1 MSDRIRVLHMVS
13 WYHSITDPNPIPTFH
28 AELCNELNKLCDV
41 AIYYPYERNMTEE
54 FSKTEEFG
62 ITTYRSAYKLEKK
75 ARNRLYMYRAMKRI
89 IEDFKPDIIH
99 AHVATEAGR
108 FATGLG
114 KIFGIPV
121 IITEHSS
128 ADLSGVRTFP
138 HHQYAWLS
146 YRLSKYNACVS
157 DALRDDLS
165 KIFPKYQF
173 HTIYNGI
180 IIPDDIE
187 NHIKTSRDYR
197 VAGVNN
203 MVLVAGMY
211 DEHIKGIDILIPAL
225 KKVKESGR
233 KVVMHFVGDGD
244 HRATF
249 EELAKSEG
257 VYDICIFHGW
267 MSRKDVLAIVSQM
280 DFLISASRFESFGC
294 SLAESVMMGTPV
306 LATDSGGSRSIV
318 SEDNGM
324 FIDGYDVDAIYN
336 GILKM
341 IDSYKGFNPD
351 TFRPKAIEKFSI
363 SNEAKLYL
371 DVYGSLLKK

>member
-54 FSKTEEFG
+54 FSKMEEFG

-89 IEDFKPDIIH
+89 IEDFHPDIIH
-99 AHVATEAGR
+99 GHVATEAGR

-114 KIFGIPV
+114 KIFSIPV

-128 ADLSGVRTFP
+128 ADLSGVRKFP

-146 YRLSKYNACVS
+146 YKLSRYNACVS
-157 DALRDDLS
+157 DALRNDLS
-165 KIFPKYQF
+165 EIFPKYQF

-187 NHIKTSRDYR
+187 NHIKNSRDYR
-197 VAGVNN
+197 VADSVN
-203 MVLVAGMY
+203 MIMVAGMY
-211 DEHIKGIDILIPAL
+211 DEHIKGIDMLIPAL
-225 KKVKESGR
+225 RKVKESGH

-244 HRATF
+244 YRLIF
-249 EELAKSEG
+249 EELAKKEG
-257 VYDICIFHGW
+257 VSDICIFHGW
-267 MSRKDVLAIVSQM
+267 KNRKDVLTIVSQM
-280 DFLISASRFESFGC
+280 DFLISTSRFESFGC
-294 SLAESVMMGTPV
+294 SMAEAVMMGTPV

-318 SEDNGM
+318 SDDNGM
-324 FIDGYDVDAIYN
+324 FIDGYDSYAIYD
-336 GILKM
+336 GICKM
-341 IDSYKGFNPD
+341 ISKYTDFDANV
-351 TFRPKAIEKFSI
+351 FRPNAIEKFSI
-363 SNEAKLYL
+363 ANEGKQYISI
-371 DVYGSLLKK
+371 YKKIIE

>member
-28 AELCNELNKLCDV
+28 TELCIELNKHCDV
-41 AIYYPYERNMTEE
+41 AIYYPYERNMSEE

-89 IEDFKPDIIH
+89 IEDFHPDIIH
-99 AHVATEAGR
+99 GHVATEAGR

-114 KIFGIPV
+114 KLFGIPV

-146 YRLSKYNACVS
+146 YRLSRYNACVS

-173 HTIYNGI
+173 HTVYNGI

-187 NHIKTSRDYR
+187 EYIKNSRDYR
-197 VAGVNN
+197 IADAVN
-203 MVLVAGMY
+203 MVMVAGMY
-211 DEHIKGIDILIPAL
+211 DEHIKGIDVLIPAL
-225 KKVKESGR
+225 KKVKASGR
-233 KVVMHFVGDGD
+233 KVAMHFVGDGD
-244 HRATF
+244 YRSVF
-249 EELAKSEG
+249 EELAKREG
-257 VYDICIFHGW
+257 VSDICIFHGW
-267 MSRKDVLAIVSQM
+267 MNRKDVLTIVSQM

-294 SLAESVMMGTPV
+294 SLAEAVMMGTPV

-318 SEDNGM
+318 SDDNGM
-324 FIDGYDVDAIYN
+324 FIDGYDADAVYN
-336 GILKM
+336 GTCKM
-341 IDSYKGFNPD
+341 IDRYADYHPD
-351 TFRPKAIEKFSI
+351 IFRTKATEKFSI
-363 SNEAKLYL
+363 LGEAKQYL
-371 DVYGSLLKK
+371 EIYDNILS